1 MIGLTAPKPVAD
13 VLAGP
18 GRLSFLQGRQFC
30 DPFPIIKLAGQLR
43 PGTQVLLLHGSDDTT
58 IPISHSKVRFVP
70 PLKGKGI
77 CSHSLLQRNRPY

>member
-30 DPFPIIKLAGQLR
+30 DPFPVIKMAGQLSR
-43 PGTQVLLLHGSDDTT
+43 DTQVLFLHGTDDTT
-58 IPISHSKVRFVP
+58 IPISHSKVCCVP
-70 PLKGKGI
+70 APKGKAI
-77 CSHSLLQRNRPY
+77 CS